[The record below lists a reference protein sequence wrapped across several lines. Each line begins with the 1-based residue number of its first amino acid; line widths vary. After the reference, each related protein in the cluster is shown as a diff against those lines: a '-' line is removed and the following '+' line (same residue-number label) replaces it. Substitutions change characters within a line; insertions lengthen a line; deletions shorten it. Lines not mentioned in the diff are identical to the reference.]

1 MNKGPLV
8 SVIVPIYNVEKYLSQ
23 CIESVLTQTYKN
35 FELIL
40 VNDGSPDK
48 CPYICEEYGSKDLR
62 IKVVHKTNG
71 GLVSARKAGLL
82 ESKGDYILN
91 VDGDDFVE
99 PNMIEEM
106 IKSALMYSADIVI
119 TGYTSF
125 SKNNKVQLSNT
136 INSGIYTNEKLDIL
150 FDSLLFTGKFY
161 EQAVIP
167 AVWNKLFRREVYYD
181 NQMNIPDEI
190 TMGEDFA
197 VSYPSILK
205 SKCIVINNEFH
216 PYNYRIVENSMSRQF
231 NKIYFDKI
239 LNLFNYINSIFPE
252 KYEQQLCYYKIF
264 LLKIGCDSFLFT
276 RKFFQNQHYL
286 KNILKNFN
294 KDNILT
300 TVNNGI
306 FNREEKMFIKS
317 LKKRSFYKYL
327 YIHIMN
333 KIFKLLSK
341 KRDK

>member
-1 MNKGPLV
+1 MNKEPLI
-8 SVIVPIYNVEKYLSQ
+8 SVIVPIYGVEQYLRQ
-23 CIESVLTQTYKN
+23 CIESILGQTYTN

-40 VNDGSPDK
+40 VDDGSPDK
-48 CPYICEEYGSKDLR
+48 CPSICEEYKSKDSR

-91 VDGDDFVE
+91 VDGDDFIE
-99 PNMIEEM
+99 PTMIEEM

-125 SKNNKVQLSNT
+125 TKNNKVQLSNA
-136 INSGIYTNEKLDIL
+136 INSDIYTNEKLDTL

-167 AVWNKLFRREVYYD
+167 AVWNKLFRREVYYEY
-181 NQMNIPDEI
+181 QMNVPDEI

-197 VSYPSILK
+197 VSYPSILN
-205 SKCIVINNEFH
+205 SKCIVINNDFH

-239 LNLFNYINSIFPE
+239 LNLFNYITSIFPE
-252 KYEQQLCYYKIF
+252 NYEQQLCYYKIF

-286 KNILKNFN
+286 KKILKNFSIKKIVSSIN
-294 KDNILT
+294 LNF
-300 TVNNGI
+300 
-306 FNREEKMFIKS
+306 FNTDEKRFIKS
-317 LKKRSFYKYL
+317 LKSENFTYYVFHHYL
-327 YIHIMN
+327 IKALRHFFN
-333 KIFKLLSK
+333 K
-341 KRDK
+341 